1 MHAPTGHVARIREN
15 LLCGLFCLYIAM
27 VCLQIFSTAKISRPM
42 VINECIVA
50 YSLPTSLELSTLVK
64 GVWTLGRIYDG

>member
-1 MHAPTGHVARIREN
+1 
-15 LLCGLFCLYIAM
+15 
-27 VCLQIFSTAKISRPM
+27 M